1 VIKKRKVGTFSLG
14 IILVVF
20 GLLFLSRLLFPAME
34 YQLIA
39 QFWPVIFVILGVE
52 ILFMNGFSKEE
63 LVYDGAGIIL
73 IVLLSFFA
81 MAMAVLDFFIQYGY
95 NFIY

>member
-1 VIKKRKVGTFSLG
+1 MIKKRKVGTFSLG
-14 IILVVF
+14 ILLVVF

-34 YQLIA
+34 YLLIA
-39 QFWPVIFVILGVE
+39 QFWPIIFVILGIE
-52 ILFMNGFSKEE
+52 ILLMNGVSKEE
-63 LVYDGAGIIL
+63 LVYDGAAIVL

-95 NFIY
+95 KFIY